1 VKLKAII
8 LLLVLGVYL
17 TPIVVGQAGTTAG
30 LCYVAPGGD
39 DGNDCSSGAACE
51 TINAALDELGCNSTI
66 NVASGTYTGTGSQAV
81 VSITRSIALS
91 GGWDATFTVQNGTS
105 TIDGEDARRGIDVN
119 SDLITFIEQFTIS
132 RGEGDGAAG
141 ISNDG
146 TLTLFKCTMKDN
158 NDTGDLDS
166 EGGGIRNGD
175 SGTLYLFNS
184 TVSDNQSSSGA
195 GIFNDHGT
203 MVITNS
209 TISGNSARGV
219 GGGINN
225 LSGII
230 HINNSTIS
238 NNSDNEE
245 SDDPIAGGIHNEAG
259 GTVYLKNSIVAQNNN
274 GGSDCHGTITSSGY
288 NLMGDISRCTFTPSA
303 GDMINVDAQLGAL
316 QDNGGL
322 TFTHALKLGSPAV
335 NRGTP
340 PSCEDHQGSPLD
352 SDQRFYSRVQR
363 CDIGAFE
370 FQTFLEY
377 IFLPITV
384 MTEN

>member
-1 VKLKAII
+1 MVQ
-8 LLLVLGVYL
+8 LVS
-17 TPIVVGQAGTTAG
+17 P
-30 LCYVAPGGD
+30 
-39 DGNDCSSGAACE
+39 
-51 TINAALDELGCNSTI
+51 
-66 NVASGTYTGTGSQAV
+66 
-81 VSITRSIALS
+81 
-91 GGWDATFTVQNGTS
+91 
-105 TIDGEDARRGIDVN
+105 
-119 SDLITFIEQFTIS
+119 
-132 RGEGDGAAG
+132 
-141 ISNDG
+141 
-146 TLTLFKCTMKDN
+146 TLFECTVKN
-158 NDTGDLDS
+158 NIDSGNWTS
-166 EGGGIRNGD
+166 EGGGIRIGD
-175 SGTLYLFNS
+175 SGALYLFNS
-184 TVSDNQSSSGA
+184 TVSNNQSSSGA

-203 MVITNS
+203 VVITNS
-209 TISGNSARGV
+209 TISGNSARGT

-225 LSGII
+225 LGGTI
-230 HINNSTIS
+230 HINNATIS
-238 NNSDNEE
+238 NTSDNEE

-303 GDMINVDAQLGAL
+303 GDMINVDAQLGTL

-322 TFTHALKLGSPAV
+322 TFTHALEIGSPAI

-340 PSCEDHQGSPLD
+340 PSCEDHHGGPLD

-370 FQTFLEY
+370 FQAFLEY